1 MKHQTPTKQGKLL
14 IVDDDEDVLTAA
26 RLFLKQHVASVHTE
40 KNPEKIPF
48 LLTNESYDVILLD
61 MNYTRDATSGKEGFH
76 WLNKIM
82 EIDPSAVVI
91 LITAYGDIDMAVRAI
106 KEGAMDFITKPWQN
120 EKLLATVNAALNLRR
135 SRIQVTSLRQQQ
147 QQLSADLDQPFH
159 DMIGTSP
166 AMREVF
172 GIIEKVAKTDANILI
187 IGENG
192 TGKELVARA
201 IHRQSERANEV
212 FISVDMGSITET
224 LFESEM
230 FGHVKGAFTDAKQD
244 KPGRFEVASGGTL
257 FLDEIGNISL
267 QQQSKLLTVLQ
278 NREVY
283 RVGSN
288 TPRPIDIRLL
298 CATNM
303 PIHEMVDKNK
313 FRQDLLYRINTV
325 EIHVPPLRERV
336 EDIPLMVEHF
346 ISLYSQRYRKNI
358 KRCDPAALKKLE
370 KYSWPGN
377 IRELQHAVER
387 AIIMSDTEVLQPH
400 DFLLQRSDHAE
411 NGTHAQSFK
420 LDDVEKIT
428 ILKAIDKHE
437 GNISKAAKELGLTRA
452 SLYRRLE
459 KYGLQ

>member
-1 MKHQTPTKQGKLL
+1 MKHQTPTKRGKLL
-14 IVDDDEDVLTAA
+14 IIDDDEDVLTAA

-76 WLNKIM
+76 WLNIIM

-91 LITAYGDIDMAVRAI
+91 LITAYGDIEMAVRAI

-120 EKLLATVNAALNLRR
+120 EKLLATVHAALHLRR

-230 FGHVKGAFTDAKQD
+230 FGHVKGAFTDAKQE

-336 EDIPLMVEHF
+336 EDIPLLVEHF

-358 KRCDPAALKKLE
+358 KQCEPAALKKLE
-370 KYSWPGN
+370 MYTWPGN
-377 IRELQHAVER
+377 VRELQHAVER
-387 AIIMSDTEVLQPH
+387 AIIMSDTDVLQPQ
-400 DFLLQRSDHAE
+400 DFLLQRSEHSE
-411 NGTHAQSFK
+411 NGTRAQSFK

-428 ILKAIDKHE
+428 ILKAIDKHGGE
-437 GNISKAAKELGLTRA
+437 EISA
-452 SLYRRLE
+452 RRQKNLD
-459 KYGLQ
+459 

>member
-1 MKHQTPTKQGKLL
+1 MRSKHGKLL
-14 IVDDDEDVLTAA
+14 IIDDDEDVLTAA
-26 RLFLKQHVASVHTE
+26 RLFLKQHVVSVHTE

-48 LLTNESYDVILLD
+48 LITNESYDVILLD

-76 WLNKIM
+76 WLNKII
-82 EIDPSAVVI
+82 ELDPSAVVI
-91 LITAYGDIDMAVRAI
+91 LITAYGDIEMAVRAI

-120 EKLLATVNAALNLRR
+120 EKLLATVNAALKLHS
-135 SRIQVTSLRQQQ
+135 SRVKIDSLRQRQ

-159 DMIGTSP
+159 EMIGTSA
-166 AMREVF
+166 AMQDVF
-172 GIIEKVAKTDANILI
+172 GIIKKVAKTDANVLI

-201 IHRQSERANEV
+201 IHRQSDRANDV

-224 LFESEM
+224 LFESEL
-230 FGHVKGAFTDAKQD
+230 FGYKKGAFTDAKQD

-283 RVGSN
+283 RLGSN

-303 PIHEMVDKNK
+303 PIHDMVNDNK

-325 EIHVPPLRERV
+325 EIHVPPLRDRI
-336 EDIPLMVEHF
+336 EDIPLLVEHF
-346 ISLYSQRYRKNI
+346 LSVYSKRYRKNV
-358 KRCDPAALKKLE
+358 KRCSPAALKKLE
-370 KYSWPGN
+370 KYAWPGN
-377 IRELQHAVER
+377 VRELQHSIER
-387 AIIMSDTEVLQPH
+387 AIIMSESDMLQPQ
-400 DFLLQRSDHAE
+400 DFLLQRSEQHE
-411 NGTHAQSFK
+411 NGAHAQTFK

-428 ILKAIDKHE
+428 ILKAIDKYG